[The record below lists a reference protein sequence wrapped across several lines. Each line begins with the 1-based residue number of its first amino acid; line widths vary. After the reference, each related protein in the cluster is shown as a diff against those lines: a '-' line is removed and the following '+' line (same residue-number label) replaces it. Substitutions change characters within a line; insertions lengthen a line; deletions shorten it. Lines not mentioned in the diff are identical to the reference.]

1 MKSNK
6 QKLKPNKPQI
16 QTLSFCTCIFRK
28 QRCYFRSGAAD
39 CCVCVCRSG
48 CAALQAW
55 VPPHVPVSV
64 PARQCPGS
72 LGVVGSCGCVFL
84 SVWLSVRLCVPVCVA
99 VCILSVRLSLPPAAG
114 TARPQLRLPR
124 DAACGGHGGFSSRAV
139 FCQRSPVCGA
149 AAAFS
154 LSQRRPKWQRAALA
168 PRRPRPSEGL
178 QRSLPVS
185 VLKPLRGFKERG
197 AGLHLRSPIG
207 SDTLRASPE
216 GQGQRRPRQTTGL
229 TGSCPTSSAGHWV
242 RGE

>member
-84 SVWLSVRLCVPVCVA
+84 SVRLSVRLCVPVCVA

-178 QRSLPVS
+178 QRSLPV
-185 VLKPLRGFKERG
+185 P
-197 AGLHLRSPIG
+197 
-207 SDTLRASPE
+207 
-216 GQGQRRPRQTTGL
+216 
-229 TGSCPTSSAGHWV
+229 CPS
-242 RGE
+242 